1 MVIALY
7 ILNPKIPWLVQPALK
22 LFISAS
28 STSILER
35 RALFT
40 RTSSTTRSPFS
51 LSGAERVETGQ
62 VVQGVTEL
70 LEDSFS
76 NIILKSLYSLILSLV
91 FALFALEFCLFTGD
105 ANLFPKLTI
114 GSFLAFP
121 SRKCLQ
127 HNRDWALSW
136 LSPSPNAA
144 SQLPLLTGSLGRR

>member
-105 ANLFPKLTI
+105 ANLFPKLAI
-114 GSFLAFP
+114 GLFLAFL
-121 SRKCLQ
+121 SRKCL
-127 HNRDWALSW
+127 
-136 LSPSPNAA
+136 
-144 SQLPLLTGSLGRR
+144 